1 MVRAYRPDSLTHA
14 LDIMSNNRTTVL
26 AGGTDLMVKRRRW
39 GTMAPLFEL
48 PVIFVSHLRELHGI
62 EEVGDVLKIGASS
75 TYRQLLASSL
85 VPEHWKTV
93 FSQIASPAIRNCG
106 TIGGNICNASP
117 AGDALPLLL
126 ALDASVLLQRAD
138 GMRECTLADFMRGP
152 GETVIRHDELLCEIR
167 VPVRRYDVFY
177 YRKVGARRANSC
189 AKVSF
194 TGFAALRGGKISDIR
209 ISFGAVAPT
218 IVRSKE
224 TETLLTGKD
233 VEEIPEMVSEI
244 EAQYSTLLKPIDDLR
259 CGKEYRFQ
267 VSLNLLHHFL
277 ENALFADRE

>member
-14 LDIMSNNRTTVL
+14 LDIMSKNRTTVL

-48 PVIFVSHLRELHGI
+48 PVIFVSHLGELRGI
-62 EEVGDVLKIGASS
+62 EEDGGVLKIGASC
-75 TYRQLLASSL
+75 TYSQLLASSL
-85 VPEHWKTV
+85 VPDHWKTV
-93 FSQIASPAIRNCG
+93 FSQIASPAIRNRG

-117 AGDALPLLL
+117 AGDTLPLLF
-126 ALDASVLLQRAD
+126 ALDASVLLRRAD
-138 GMRECTLADFMRGP
+138 GTRECPLADFMCGP
-152 GETVIRHDELLCEIR
+152 GETVMRHDELLCEIH
-167 VPVRRYDVFY
+167 VPVRRFDVFY

-194 TGFAALRGGKISDIR
+194 TGFADVSCGKISDVR

-224 TETLLTGKD
+224 TETILTGKD
-233 VEEIPEMVSEI
+233 GKEISEMVSGAEEQFSAI
-244 EAQYSTLLKPIDDLR
+244 LKPIDDLR
-259 CGKEYRFQ
+259 CSREYRFQ
-267 VSLNLLHHFL
+267 VSLNLLRHFL
-277 ENALFADRE
+277 ENTLFADSE